1 VPGVEWLELAVRWIH
16 VIAGIAWIGTS
27 FYFIRLNAVLKPGAD
42 PREGVAGEA
51 WEVHGGGFYRVSKYR
66 VAPGRMPN
74 ELHWFKWEA
83 YATWLSG
90 ASLLVLVYYLG
101 ADAFLLDR
109 SVADIGPGTGIAIGV
124 AAIVGG
130 WLFYEVLCRTP
141 LIERPGLFAIVGL
154 VVATGSAWALSHGI
168 SGRAAYMHVGAA
180 VGTIMA
186 ANVFL
191 VIIPAHRKL
200 VAAIE
205 AGAEPE
211 AWRGIAAARRS
222 LHNNYLTLPV
232 VFLMISNHYPMTYA
246 HPLGWLMLGAL
257 ALIGGWVRHYYNLR
271 HAGRNRPWMLAVGAA
286 GLGAVALL
294 ATAGGARTYGGR
306 CVRHARRLS
315 RSARRDLRPLHGLS
329 LGAPRS
335 RSLRRPARGDRLR
348 HRGGDPSAGGP
359 DPRGDG
365 RDPHHAAREP
375 HGDDRGGAGARRPV
389 VGAVAIVPGFGYSE
403 VRWTSR
409 CSAMTAS

>member
-1 VPGVEWLELAVRWIH
+1 VPGAEWLELAVRWIH

-42 PREGVAGEA
+42 PIEGVHGEA
-51 WEVHGGGFYRVSKYR
+51 WEVHGGGFYRVAKYR
-66 VAPGRMPN
+66 VAPGRMPS

-90 ASLLVLVYYLG
+90 ASLLVLVYYMG

-109 SVADIGPGTGIAIGV
+109 SVSDIGPGTGIAIGV
-124 AAIVGG
+124 AAIVGA
-130 WLFYEVLCRTP
+130 WLLYEGLCRTP
-141 LIERPGLFAIVGL
+141 LVERPGLFAIVGL
-154 VVATGSAWALSHGI
+154 VVATGAAWALSQWI
-168 SGRAAYMHVGAA
+168 SGRAAYVHVGAA

-232 VFLMISNHYPMTYA
+232 VFLMISNHYPVTYA
-246 HPLGWLMLGAL
+246 HPLGWLILGAL
-257 ALIGGWVRHYYNLR
+257 ALVGGWIRHYYNLR
-271 HAGRNRPWMLAVGAA
+271 HAGRNRPWMLVVGAA

-294 ATAGGARTYGGR
+294 ATAG
-306 CVRHARRLS
+306 S
-315 RSARRDLRPLHGLS
+315 P
-329 LGAPRS
+329 
-335 RSLRRPARGDRLR
+335 
-348 HRGGDPSAGGP
+348 
-359 DPRGDG
+359 
-365 RDPHHAAREP
+365 EP
-375 HGDDRGGAGARRPV
+375 TAAGASAAPV
-389 VGAVAIVPGFGYSE
+389 DFRE
-403 VRWTSR
+403 VREVIAVR
-409 CSAMTAS
+409 CAVCHSAHPVHDLFDAPPGGITFDTAEEILARADAIHAVTVETRIMPLGNLTEMTEEERALVGRWSSGSH

>member
-1 VPGVEWLELAVRWIH
+1 VPGLEWLELAVRWIH

-27 FYFIRLNAVLKPGAD
+27 FYFIRLNAVLAPAAD
-42 PREGVAGEA
+42 PLEGVAGEA

-66 VAPGRMPN
+66 VAPGRMPS

-124 AAIVGG
+124 GAIVGG
-130 WLFYEVLCRTP
+130 WLLYELLCRTP

-154 VVATGSAWALSHGI
+154 AVATGAAWGLSQWL
-168 SGRAAYMHVGAA
+168 SGRAAYIHVGAA

-205 AGAEPE
+205 AGTEPE

-246 HPLGWLMLGAL
+246 HPLGWLILGAL
-257 ALIGGWVRHYYNLR
+257 AFIGGWIRHYYNLR

-286 GLGAVALL
+286 GLAAVALF
-294 ATAGGARTYGGR
+294 ATAGTPGPGTAD
-306 CVRHARRLS
+306 A
-315 RSARRDLRPLHGLS
+315 SA
-329 LGAPRS
+329 
-335 RSLRRPARGDRLR
+335 
-348 HRGGDPSAGGP
+348 
-359 DPRGDG
+359 
-365 RDPHHAAREP
+365 EP
-375 HGDDRGGAGARRPV
+375 VDFR
-389 VGAVAIVPGFGYSE
+389 E
-403 VRWTSR
+403 VRDVIAVR
-409 CSAMTAS
+409 CAVCHSAHPVHELFQAPPGGITFDTAEEILTRADQIHAVTVETRIMPLGTLTEMTEEERALIGRWSGRSQ

>member
-1 VPGVEWLELAVRWIH
+1 MPGVEWLELAVRWIH

-66 VAPGRMPN
+66 VAPGRMPS

-130 WLFYEVLCRTP
+130 WVFYEVLCRTP

-154 VVATGSAWALSHGI
+154 VVATGSAWALSHEI
-168 SGRAAYMHVGAA
+168 SGRAAYIHVGAA

-294 ATAGGARTYGGR
+294 ATAGAPEPT
-306 CVRHARRLS
+306 AADA
-315 RSARRDLRPLHGLS
+315 SAT
-329 LGAPRS
+329 
-335 RSLRRPARGDRLR
+335 
-348 HRGGDPSAGGP
+348 
-359 DPRGDG
+359 
-365 RDPHHAAREP
+365 
-375 HGDDRGGAGARRPV
+375 PV
-389 VGAVAIVPGFGYSE
+389 DFGE
-403 VRWTSR
+403 VRDVIAVR
-409 CSAMTAS
+409 CAVCHSAHPVHDLFDAPPGGIAFDTAEEIRARADQIHAVTVETRIMPLGNLTEMTEEERALVGRWSEQSQ